1 MVIELKWKK
10 STHKYGQQKV
20 WREEYD
26 ERVAEATENR
36 IKKKKKQTSHSC
48 CTCEIGE
55 RVCCVCVVGLLTSNI
70 ISYIIFY
77 VKEFQLIFVC
87 AIMCIRF
94 RILHY

>member
-36 IKKKKKQTSHSC
+36 IKKKKNK
-48 CTCEIGE
+48 
-55 RVCCVCVVGLLTSNI
+55 RVIHVVP
-70 ISYIIFY
+70 
-77 VKEFQLIFVC
+77 VK
-87 AIMCIRF
+87 
-94 RILHY
+94 